1 MKKVTKIFAFAV
13 AICMLFS
20 VTTTTAFAE
29 ETITNM
35 TYDEWLAEQE
45 NNNTDIEENDL
56 EPVKVTT
63 EENQIQ
69 TQSME
74 YTERVGFR
82 SLDSIFE
89 EKGEI
94 ELDDTVSMDNMA
106 ENLTDSISVD
116 TEMERTAPTA
126 NLIPVIVNEDSL
138 SEGQITTDTRIAF
151 FYNDTDEDGDTIASR
166 YVDGSAVDY
175 IIGTI
180 NVGTNIKVYDE
191 NGNQVLNKG
200 TNYRQAKNWGYID
213 KPSDD
218 VTVCNYTVVAT
229 PNSYEDRAS
238 DYRIIVGDKNDTEL
252 MMSGIE
258 NTVLLDQYYE
268 SKVNLQNNSYVPN
281 VGEYWYKYK
290 RNSTSVITILSSA
303 TDIRFKILNVDT
315 LAVMY
320 DSAKD
325 DDTHKTSFTGSGGWC
340 CAEKARLTTVVGTEY
355 YLVVYCTNPTEGVS
369 LRTGSIATAV
379 GNPVMCAASTK
390 IIPGTSVTATGSGYS
405 STRTFSVSG
414 DDIPNT
420 AQVRTISLSGTGM
433 SKIKRWRLMA
443 PNKSVWVANESDFY
457 PSINFNFV
465 NDSSSNAKLKGTW
478 SVAFQSSSSSYTFI
492 PSYSVSYYY
501 EYGD

>member
-1 MKKVTKIFAFAV
+1 MEQETKKINRSIKIYPIFASFTGDLIFFVPIDTLFLTLVKGLNASQITAMTMVALIICIVFQKVILAIVKKIGNVNSLRLGATMLLIASLVLTFGKSFIAMLLYKSIHELAV
-13 AICMLFS
+13 MFLNMDEIILKNNLKAVNRKDDYFKIRNKSKIIYAIITLFTALVAGKMFNVNNYLPMYLS
-20 VTTTTAFAE
+20 IIIYVLVLGTAF
-29 ETITNM
+29 
-35 TYDEWLAEQE
+35 L
-45 NNNTDIEENDL
+45 
-56 EPVKVTT
+56 
-63 EENQIQ
+63 
-69 TQSME
+69 
-74 YTERVGFR
+74 
-82 SLDSIFE
+82 
-89 EKGEI
+89 
-94 ELDDTVSMDNMA
+94 
-106 ENLTDSISVD
+106 
-116 TEMERTAPTA
+116 
-126 NLIPVIVNEDSL
+126 
-138 SEGQITTDTRIAF
+138 
-151 FYNDTDEDGDTIASR
+151 
-166 YVDGSAVDY
+166 
-175 IIGTI
+175 
-180 NVGTNIKVYDE
+180 
-191 NGNQVLNKG
+191 
-200 TNYRQAKNWGYID
+200 
-213 KPSDD
+213 
-218 VTVCNYTVVAT
+218 
-229 PNSYEDRAS
+229 
-238 DYRIIVGDKNDTEL
+238 
-252 MMSGIE
+252 
-258 NTVLLDQYYE
+258 YYE